1 MSVARLD
8 LARARDDLSMCL
20 GEGGS
25 PRSAGTIS
33 ERREL
38 LSWPEN
44 REFRILSIDG
54 GGIRGIFP
62 AAFLAGLEERFLGGT
77 SIADYFDLIT
87 GASTGGIIAIGLGA
101 GLTAAQLRD
110 LYIKRGSELFNPNR
124 RALNNWLRW
133 IAAPYESEV
142 LAGIMQDILGD
153 RLFGESQTR
162 LCVPSF
168 EGEYGE
174 VYVFKTPH
182 HPDFWKDWKE
192 KMAKVA
198 VATAA
203 APTYLRP
210 IEDGGYTF
218 VDGGVWANNP
228 VMVGLVDALSCFDVR
243 RDQVRILSMGCG
255 NEPYK
260 IGGLRRRFGGKLMW
274 HDIIFAAMRLQS
286 CSALGQAGLL
296 IGKNRLIRVD
306 APNQEKPIAL
316 DDWERAVAELPD
328 YALDALDKH
337 GDAVFND
344 FLREPSVPFT
354 PFYPDQ

>member
-1 MSVARLD
+1 
-8 LARARDDLSMCL
+8 MCV
-20 GEGGS
+20 GEGVS
-25 PRSAGTIS
+25 PRSAGAIS

-38 LSWPEN
+38 LPWPEN

-62 AAFLAGLEERFLGGT
+62 AAFLAGLEERFLGGA
-77 SIADYFDLIT
+77 SIAGYFDLIT

-110 LYIKRGSELFNPNR
+110 LYIKRGSELFNPNW
-124 RALNNWLRW
+124 RALNNWRRLFV
-133 IAAPYESEV
+133 APYKAGT
-142 LAGIMQDILGD
+142 LKGIMQDEVGD
-153 RLFGESQTR
+153 RILGESQTR
-162 LCVPSF
+162 LCIPSF
-168 EGEYGE
+168 EGEHAE

-182 HPDFWKDWKE
+182 HPDFRQDWKE
-192 KMAKVA
+192 NMTKVA

-203 APTYLRP
+203 APTYIRP
-210 IEDGGYTF
+210 VEDGGYTF

-243 RDQVRILSMGCG
+243 RDQVRILSLGCG

-260 IGGLRRRFGGKLMW
+260 IGGLRRRFGGVAMW

-286 CSALGQAGLL
+286 HSALGQAGLL
-296 IGKNRLIRVD
+296 IGSDRLTRIEVPD
-306 APNQEKPIAL
+306 NKPLSAL
-316 DDWERAVAELPD
+316 DDWRRAVKELPP
-328 YALDALDKH
+328 YAHDALHKH

-344 FLREPSVPFT
+344 FLQEPIIPYT
-354 PFYPDQ
+354 PFYPNNGMRRGCEHYRG

>member
-1 MSVARLD
+1 MAHAKNNQSLCSV
-8 LARARDDLSMCL
+8 
-20 GEGGS
+20 EGVL

-33 ERREL
+33 QRREL
-38 LSWPEN
+38 LPWPEN
-44 REFRILSIDG
+44 REFRILSLDG

-62 AAFLAGLEERFLGGT
+62 AAFLAGLEERFLGGA
-77 SIADYFDLIT
+77 SIADYFDLIA
-87 GASTGGIIAIGLGA
+87 GASTGGIIAIGIGA

-110 LYIKRGSELFNPNR
+110 IYIERGSELFNPNWR
-124 RALNNWLRW
+124 YLNNLLRLFV
-133 IAAPYESEV
+133 APYKAETLE
-142 LAGIMQDILGD
+142 GIMQDVLGD

-168 EGEYGE
+168 EGKYSE

-182 HPDFWKDWKE
+182 HPDFREDWNE
-192 KMAKVA
+192 KMTKVA

-210 IEDGGYTF
+210 VEEGGYTF

-243 RDQVRILSMGCG
+243 RDQVRILSLGCG

-260 IGGLRRRFGGKLMW
+260 IGRLRRRFGGMAMW
-274 HDIIFAAMRLQS
+274 YDIIFAAMRLQS

-296 IGKNRLIRVD
+296 IGRDRLIRVD
-306 APNQEKPIAL
+306 APNQGEPIAL
-316 DDWERAVAELPD
+316 DDLKRAVAELPD
-328 YALDALDKH
+328 YALDALHEH

-344 FLREPSVPFT
+344 FLQEPSIPYT
-354 PFYPDQ
+354 PFYPKR